1 MGLYCYDNIYNI
13 MEMYCYGT
21 IYNSTGLCCCGIKVT
36 GLRK

>member
-1 MGLYCYDNIYNI
+1 MGLYRYDNIYNI

-21 IYNSTGLCCCGIKVT
+21 IYNSMGLCCCGIKVT